1 MLEAKLTKQY
11 KISYPD
17 MDKVYNRFYFESCN
31 RMQQAVTELYES
43 LHNSKGDIVYDVD
56 LVLEA
61 VYEFKKAIA
70 VDTDLIKD
78 IAIEI
83 HDSQAKQR
91 QEEDG

>member
-1 MLEAKLTKQY
+1 MTKQY

-17 MDKVYNRFYFESCN
+17 MDKDHIRFYFESCN

>member
-1 MLEAKLTKQY
+1 MTKQY